1 MDFHKDIEDYYQ
13 TKKRLFIKTVKA
25 AIINIDDK
33 YGERLNN
40 ELSNELTIDIITC
53 SLSNNKAVYYGEV
66 VDKNEKTS
74 KLNIYKNN
82 NLLGRLE
89 VHTPGVFSLY
99 NALVTAACLYS
110 AGIKFSS
117 IQKGLA
123 KLKGV
128 PGRFELVENKMDIP
142 VIVDYAHTPDA
153 LRNILLTAK
162 DIVKGRLIC
171 VFGCGG
177 DRDRSK
183 RPIMGKVAGELS
195 DYCIITSDNPRTEDQ
210 KQIAFDIEQGMKETA
225 CKYEV
230 IEDRRKAINK
240 ALSIYEKGD
249 LIVIAGKGH
258 ENYQII
264 GGAKTYFSDKET
276 ALELIETE
284 HWRINGI
291 RIREIIQ
298 ATSGEL
304 ISGDP
309 ESMVEGVSTDSR
321 TSKKDM
327 LFIALKGEK
336 HDGHDF
342 LDQAIE
348 AGCSAL
354 IISKES
360 GSINALA
367 KNRGVAIIKVEDTV
381 KALHSLASYYLSL
394 FNIHKVGVTGSTG
407 KTTTKEMLY
416 WILSEKYK
424 TVRSIG
430 NFNNHIG
437 LPLSVFNIEEDTE
450 AVIFE
455 MGMDRPRNTHAVGI
469 VKPDISI
476 ITNISLSHIEHMINW
491 NLFKQRWR

>member
-1 MDFHKDIEDYYQ
+1 MKLKALLHKTGIECPTKWEEIEITGINYDSRKISNGNIFVCLTGENTDGHIYAMDAMLRGASVIIAEKDLELPSIPVLQVANTREALSAISANYYGYPADKLKIFGITGTNGKTTVSYMIKSCLESEGIPCGLIGTISYKIGEKEYESTRTTPESLDLQAIFNEMLNQDINYCVMEVSSHALQLGRVERIAFDYSIFNNLSQEHLDFHKDIEDYYQ
-13 TKKRLFIKTVKA
+13 TKKRLFIKAVKA

-284 HWRINGI
+284 HWRI
-291 RIREIIQ
+291 
-298 ATSGEL
+298 
-304 ISGDP
+304 
-309 ESMVEGVSTDSR
+309 
-321 TSKKDM
+321 
-327 LFIALKGEK
+327 
-336 HDGHDF
+336 
-342 LDQAIE
+342 
-348 AGCSAL
+348 
-354 IISKES
+354 
-360 GSINALA
+360 
-367 KNRGVAIIKVEDTV
+367 
-381 KALHSLASYYLSL
+381 
-394 FNIHKVGVTGSTG
+394 
-407 KTTTKEMLY
+407 
-416 WILSEKYK
+416 
-424 TVRSIG
+424 
-430 NFNNHIG
+430 
-437 LPLSVFNIEEDTE
+437 
-450 AVIFE
+450 
-455 MGMDRPRNTHAVGI
+455 
-469 VKPDISI
+469 
-476 ITNISLSHIEHMINW
+476 
-491 NLFKQRWR
+491 

>member
-1 MDFHKDIEDYYQ
+1 M
-13 TKKRLFIKTVKA
+13 KR
-25 AIINIDDK
+25 
-33 YGERLNN
+33 
-40 ELSNELTIDIITC
+40 
-53 SLSNNKAVYYGEV
+53 
-66 VDKNEKTS
+66 
-74 KLNIYKNN
+74 
-82 NLLGRLE
+82 
-89 VHTPGVFSLY
+89 
-99 NALVTAACLYS
+99 
-110 AGIKFSS
+110 
-117 IQKGLA
+117 
-123 KLKGV
+123 
-128 PGRFELVENKMDIP
+128 
-142 VIVDYAHTPDA
+142 
-153 LRNILLTAK
+153 
-162 DIVKGRLIC
+162 
-171 VFGCGG
+171 
-177 DRDRSK
+177 
-183 RPIMGKVAGELS
+183 
-195 DYCIITSDNPRTEDQ
+195 
-210 KQIAFDIEQGMKETA
+210 
-225 CKYEV
+225 
-230 IEDRRKAINK
+230 
-240 ALSIYEKGD
+240 
-249 LIVIAGKGH
+249 
-258 ENYQII
+258 
-264 GGAKTYFSDKET
+264 
-276 ALELIETE
+276 
-284 HWRINGI
+284 I

-455 MGMDRPRNTHAVGI
+455 MGMDRPGEIHTLVEI
-469 VKPDISI
+469 VKPDIGI
-476 ITNISLSHIEHMINW
+476 ITNIGLSHIEHMISQENI
-491 NLFKQRWR
+491 FKAKMEITDFFKKKDILIVNYDDKL